1 MSLIKLRLAGILAFL
16 CSLPVL
22 AAPVPVSES
31 RPSMSTPSATNAK
44 GSTPGAPEGQA
55 RILLEQID
63 SLQQEVLQLR
73 GLVEKQANALQRLSH
88 ENRDRYLDLDRRIGK
103 LLESVESGGAPDAK
117 DAKTEAKGA
126 KSDTRADAQQQTVTP
141 HPTKADNTPEAA
153 PPGSSNP
160 VPERL
165 VYRDAFRLIRA
176 RKFDEAIRALDDYI
190 RRFPT
195 GIYAD
200 NARYWLGEVYFAQG
214 KLKRARDAFEAVL
227 KDYPTSNKVPDALYK
242 LGRVFDQLGDKAQ
255 SEKNLKS
262 VISQYPQ
269 SSAARLADV
278 YLRSLQDKKPK

>member
-1 MSLIKLRLAGILAFL
+1 MSLIKLRFAGILTCL
-16 CSLPVL
+16 CCLPVL

-44 GSTPGAPEGQA
+44 GSTPGAPGGQA

-73 GLVEKQANALQRLSH
+73 GLVEKQADALQRLSH

-103 LLESVESGGAPDAK
+103 LLESDGAPDAK
-117 DAKTEAKGA
+117 TEARAEAKGA
-126 KSDTRADAQQQTVTP
+126 RNDTRADAQQQTVTP
-141 HPTKADNTPEAA
+141 HLTKAGNTAEAA

-214 KLKRARDAFEAVL
+214 KLQRARDAFEAVL

-262 VISQYPQ
+262 VISQHPQ

>member
-1 MSLIKLRLAGILAFL
+1 MSLIKLRFAGILACL
-16 CSLPVL
+16 CSLPVS

-31 RPSMSTPSATNAK
+31 RPSVSTPSATNARG
-44 GSTPGAPEGQA
+44 GSPGADASAGQA

-73 GLVEKQANALQRLSH
+73 GLVERQANALQRLSH
-88 ENRDRYLDLDRRIGK
+88 ENRDRYLDLDRRISK
-103 LLESVESGGAPDAK
+103 LLESVGSGGAPEAG
-117 DAKTEAKGA
+117 TETKGA
-126 KSDTRADAQQQTVTP
+126 RTDTKADAQQQTVAP
-141 HPTKADNTPEAA
+141 HLTKAGNTPEAA
-153 PPGSSNP
+153 APGSSNP
-160 VPERL
+160 APERL

-176 RKFDEAIRALDDYI
+176 RKFDAAIRALDDYI

-227 KDYPTSNKVPDALYK
+227 KDYPKSNKVPDALYK

-255 SEKNLKS
+255 SEKNLRS
-262 VISQYPQ
+262 VISRYPQ
-269 SSAARLADV
+269 SSSARLADV
-278 YLRSLQDKKPK
+278 YLRGMQDKKPR

>member
-1 MSLIKLRLAGILAFL
+1 MSLIKLRFAGILACL

-31 RPSMSTPSATNAK
+31 RPSLSTPSATNAK
-44 GSTPGAPEGQA
+44 GSAPGAPEGQA

-88 ENRDRYLDLDRRIGK
+88 ENRDRYLDLDRRISK
-103 LLESVESGGAPDAK
+103 LLESVGSGGAPEAG
-117 DAKTEAKGA
+117 TETKGA
-126 KSDTRADAQQQTVTP
+126 RTDTKADAQQQTVAP
-141 HPTKADNTPEAA
+141 HPTKAGNTPEAA

-214 KLKRARDAFEAVL
+214 KLKQARDAFEAVL

-255 SEKNLKS
+255 SEKSLKS
-262 VISQYPQ
+262 VIGQYPQ